1 MGFCGVRLR
10 PGICPVYVRDGQ
22 DRCKLKVVLLR
33 VEGAVVNKTVFI
45 FARTHQCAIWPFCLQ
60 RFRLVFFEMALSG
73 YNAEAGAFRESRDAL
88 AVFAI
93 GESGQMAQDG
103 SP

>member
-1 MGFCGVRLR
+1 MKAAPLPYRRRGQAPRIFLKEKPRVGVCGVRLR

-60 RFRLVFFEMALSG
+60 RFRLIFFEMALSG
-73 YNAEAGAFRESRDAL
+73 
-88 AVFAI
+88 
-93 GESGQMAQDG
+93 
-103 SP
+103 